1 MSKSAFTDAHRVM
14 VAIMAQTRRDVGLHQ
29 AELAQL
35 IGKDQSFISNIERG
49 QRRVDI
55 IEFIA
60 ITRAM
65 GVDPV
70 DIFRRINTNTSSNIS
85 I

>member
-1 MSKSAFTDAHRVM
+1 M
-14 VAIMAQTRRDVGLHQ
+14 
-29 AELAQL
+29 